1 MKDLELS
8 KKKAMKSIIE
18 GVEADGLELMD
29 KPKKPI
35 YKKVDY

>member
-8 KKKAMKSIIE
+8 KKKAIVE

-35 YKKVDY
+35 YKKVTY